1 MCSNVEWL
9 RLPKIYLKCNMI
21 NYTIIIPHY
30 NSYELL
36 KKCVTSIPF
45 RKDIQ
50 IIIID
55 DNSLQPPPTTFFWQG
70 FGPHVDKILLKEN
83 RTAGGAR
90 NEGIKIAKG
99 KWVIFADADDYFEP
113 NAFSSF
119 DRFLN
124 SEYDIIYFRT
134 ISRFSDTSERSDRH
148 IYYNELLN
156 EFSENNRRTYNRL
169 RFHFGPPWG
178 KMISRRL
185 IIDNC
190 IWFDEVRYSN
200 DVMFSTKIGYYAKK
214 VFADTDIVYCITVSH
229 GSLVNTQTVQSLK
242 QRYVIALKQNLYLRE
257 RGLGD
262 YEKPIMNYVRRSA
275 KYGLKHLFEF
285 ITIGR
290 QNKAKFF
297 IGSGKW
303 FSNMIEEL
311 MHKDDKKKYVVK

>member
-1 MCSNVEWL
+1 M
-9 RLPKIYLKCNMI
+9 NMI

-36 KKCVTSIPF
+36 KKCVKSIPS
-45 RKDIQ
+45 REDIQ
-50 IIIID
+50 IVVVD
-55 DNSLQPPPTTFFWQG
+55 DNTLESPPTTFFWQD
-70 FGPHVDKILLKEN
+70 FGPYVDKILLKEN

-119 DRFLN
+119 DKFLN
-124 SEYDIIYFRT
+124 SEYDIIYFQT
-134 ISRFSDTSERSDRH
+134 ISRFSDTHERSDRH
-148 IYYNELLN
+148 VYYNELLY
-156 EFSENNRRTYNRL
+156 EFSENNMRTYNRL

-214 VFADTDIVYCITVSH
+214 IFADINTVYCVTVTR
-229 GSLVNTQTVQSLK
+229 GSLVNTQTIQSLR
-242 QRYVIALKQNLYLRE
+242 QRFRIALKQNLYLRE
-257 RGLGD
+257 RGFGD
-262 YEKPIMNYVRRSA
+262 YEKPIMNYMRISA
-275 KYGLKHLFEF
+275 KYGLRYLFEF
-285 ITIGR
+285 IAIGR

-297 IGSGKW
+297 IGSRKW

-311 MHKDDKKKYVVK
+311 KHTDNKGKYVVK